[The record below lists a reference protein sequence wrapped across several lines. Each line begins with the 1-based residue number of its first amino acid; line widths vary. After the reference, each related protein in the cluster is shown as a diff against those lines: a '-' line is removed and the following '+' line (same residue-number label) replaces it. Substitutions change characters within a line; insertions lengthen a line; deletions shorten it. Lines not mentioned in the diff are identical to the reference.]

1 MSKKFSLLLKRY
13 FGKKDYI
20 MLYIDN
26 FLSNFASSIYNV
38 FTPVILY
45 QSGFCISII
54 LYIYAIQFLVMGLFT
69 PLSGLLSKKYGVANT
84 KLIGYILRA
93 VSLLLVFTIQLNSHH
108 YLLVPIIYGISG
120 AINNPLKTYL
130 PSKIVKENFR
140 GRFNAF
146 LYILNCI
153 SSVIAYIFVAIFLT
167 KNNHFVILIVVFLC
181 YLLSIIALFN
191 LTKSKFY
198 YRFRKSFQESYS
210 YLFANKEN
218 QSFKRASGLRS
229 FIIIERLIAVP
240 LYLYISL
247 NDLKTF
253 TFIYVISTLL
263 ELLSLIISGK
273 MLDQDRGSFYMIS
286 SMREFISFIF
296 IIAREKLTLLFNQSL
311 YKLSD
316 NVYDSAY
323 CTLVQSKVEYDKTN
337 TFILSMVHEMSLCF
351 YEFIILSF
359 LSIIGGLNSMVV
371 FKIIFICS
379 ILVVMI
385 NSRLIRNWKEE

>member
-1 MSKKFSLLLKRY
+1 
-13 FGKKDYI
+13 
-20 MLYIDN
+20 
-26 FLSNFASSIYNV
+26 
-38 FTPVILY
+38 
-45 QSGFCISII
+45 
-54 LYIYAIQFLVMGLFT
+54 MGLFT

-93 VSLLLVFTIQLNSHH
+93 VSLLLVFTIQLNSHY

-167 KNNHFVILIVVFLC
+167 KNNYFVILIVVFLC

-191 LTKSKFY
+191 LTKSNFY

-218 QSFKRASGLRS
+218 QTFKRASGLRS

-273 MLDQDRGSFYMIS
+273 KLDQDRGSFYMIS
-286 SMREFISFIF
+286 SIKEFISFIF
-296 IIAREKLTLLFNQSL
+296 IIAREKLILLFNQSL

-359 LSIIGGLNSMVV
+359 LSIIGGLNSMAV

-385 NSRLIRNWKEE
+385 NSRLIKNWKEE